1 MKKSNIQ
8 QDVEDTH
15 ESGIS
20 TIIINH
26 QPNLLQV
33 TSNNVTNTGVA
44 NAALTS
50 AVEDTI
56 DENNMKG
63 GSISSIDNTS
73 TVSASSTVHPT
84 NASNTKAENRNFDI
98 LQNFAEN
105 AGNVALKSHQLFFL
119 SI

>member
-8 QDVEDTH
+8 QDVKDTH

-26 QPNLLQV
+26 QPNPLQV
-33 TSNNVTNTGVA
+33 TSNNVTNTGVVA
-44 NAALTS
+44 NAAALTT

-73 TVSASSTVHPT
+73 TVSASSTVQPT
-84 NASNTKAENRNFDI
+84 SASNTKAENRSI
-98 LQNFAEN
+98 KCHS
-105 AGNVALKSHQLFFL
+105 GKSDLTT
-119 SI
+119 SMEK